1 MKKKNSTMNVLS
13 KLILAT
19 TFLSISLS
27 SGIDSLRLPNT
38 QIALAETVDN
48 AIANETSR
56 RSLTIWKYAIT
67 DFSELEPRGDGT
79 ITNPDRELIPGI
91 NFKVE
96 RVRKLPSGSSLTD
109 PKQQQLGTDYEIDTT
124 FNAQTITTDTSGKAT
139 LDLGIG
145 RANDGIY
152 LVTELPDERT
162 GANLAA
168 TDGKKIETAVYPF
181 FVHIPQTSRT
191 DLSSL
196 IYDVQVEPKN
206 ILEDLL
212 HPDKTINDK
221 KGDSVQAGQTFRW
234 ELTTNIPAGLWQIAS
249 QTGTIDILDAAGQ
262 AVDTVEMVAGQPIV
276 YRDSSGL
283 LQPNFSMVDELNS
296 DLTYIPDSAKMQ
308 VRQAGG
314 EWTDLAPADYTVSF
328 DAEANRL
335 TTTLTESGLIKAGS
349 VANGYTDIRTVLTTH
364 VPEYWNNIVENTF
377 TVNHQLP
384 GQRPKSTTPPETTNP
399 KYYTGGFD
407 IEKIS
412 ENSGSGLADAEF
424 KIAISESNANNKI
437 FIASNGNS
445 YAEDANLPSG
455 VTFLTSISD
464 ANGHATF
471 DGLALDWTDANN
483 NNYVE
488 NSEVARDY
496 WVVETQ
502 APTGY
507 ELLKA
512 AQRVTVDLTT
522 ADDATIELT
531 VTNKPQTSLPF
542 TGGIGRNL
550 IIAIALAAI
559 IVGTTVV
566 IIQKKRKQT

>member
-1 MKKKNSTMNVLS
+1 MKKKSIIKTLS
-13 KLILAT
+13 KLVFAT
-19 TFLSISLS
+19 TLLSIGLPS
-27 SGIDSLRLPNT
+27 IDHSLRLTHAP
-38 QIALAETVDN
+38 IALAETIDN

-109 PKQQQLGTDYEIDTT
+109 PKQQQLGTDYEIDPT

-212 HPDKTINDK
+212 HPDKTINDQ

-234 ELTTNIPAGLWQIAS
+234 ELTSNIPAGLWQVAS

-335 TTTLTESGLIKAGS
+335 TTTLTEAGLIKAGS
-349 VANGYTDIRTVLTTH
+349 VANGYTHIRTVLTTH

-412 ENSGSGLADAEF
+412 ENSGTGLAGAEF

-455 VTFLTSISD
+455 VTFLTSTSD

-522 ADDATIELT
+522 ADDASIELR

-566 IIQKKRKQT
+566 VIQKKRKQT

>member
-19 TFLSISLS
+19 TSLSISLS

-91 NFKVE
+91 NFKIE

-212 HPDKTINDK
+212 HPDKTFNDK
-221 KGDSVQAGQTFRW
+221 KGDSVQAGQPIRW

-262 AVDTVEMVAGQPIV
+262 TVDTVEMIAGQPIV
-276 YRDSSGL
+276 YRDTNGL

-296 DLTYIPDSAKMQ
+296 DLTYVPDSAKMQ

-328 DAEANRL
+328 DVEANRL
-335 TTTLTESGLIKAGS
+335 TTTLTEAGLIKAGS

-412 ENSGSGLADAEF
+412 ENSGTGLADAEF

-455 VTFLTSISD
+455 VTFLTSTSD

-522 ADDATIELT
+522 ADDASIELR

-566 IIQKKRKQT
+566 VIQKKRKQT

>member
-296 DLTYIPDSAKMQ
+296 DLTYIADSAKMQ

-335 TTTLTESGLIKAGS
+335 TTTLTEAGLIKAGS

-377 TVNHQLP
+377 TVHHQLP

-412 ENSGSGLADAEF
+412 ENSGTGLADAEF
-424 KIAISESNANNKI
+424 KIAISESNATIK
-437 FIASNGNS
+437 FSLLVTEIAMQKMPIYHQG
-445 YAEDANLPSG
+445 
-455 VTFLTSISD
+455 
-464 ANGHATF
+464 
-471 DGLALDWTDANN
+471 
-483 NNYVE
+483 
-488 NSEVARDY
+488 
-496 WVVETQ
+496 
-502 APTGY
+502 
-507 ELLKA
+507 
-512 AQRVTVDLTT
+512 
-522 ADDATIELT
+522 
-531 VTNKPQTSLPF
+531 SLS
-542 TGGIGRNL
+542 
-550 IIAIALAAI
+550 
-559 IVGTTVV
+559 
-566 IIQKKRKQT
+566 

>member
-1 MKKKNSTMNVLS
+1 MKKKSIIKTLS
-13 KLILAT
+13 KLVFAT
-19 TFLSISLS
+19 TLLSIGLPS
-27 SGIDSLRLPNT
+27 IDHSLRLTHAP
-38 QIALAETVDN
+38 IALAETIDN

-109 PKQQQLGTDYEIDTT
+109 PKQQQLGTDYEIDPT

-212 HPDKTINDK
+212 HPDKTFNDK
-221 KGDSVQAGQTFRW
+221 KGDSVQAGQPIRW

-262 AVDTVEMVAGQPIV
+262 TVDTVEMIAGQPIV
-276 YRDSSGL
+276 YRDTSGL

-296 DLTYIPDSAKMQ
+296 DLTYVPDSAKMQ

-335 TTTLTESGLIKAGS
+335 TTTLTEAGLIKAGS

-377 TVNHQLP
+377 TVNHQIP

-412 ENSGSGLADAEF
+412 ENSGTGLADAEF

-455 VTFLTSISD
+455 VTFLTSTSD
-464 ANGHATF
+464 PNGHATF

-522 ADDATIELT
+522 ADDASIELR

-566 IIQKKRKQT
+566 VIQKKRKQT

>member
-1 MKKKNSTMNVLS
+1 MKKKSIIKTLS
-13 KLILAT
+13 KLVFAT
-19 TFLSISLS
+19 TLLSIGLPS
-27 SGIDSLRLPNT
+27 IDHSLRLTHAP
-38 QIALAETVDN
+38 IALAETIDN

-109 PKQQQLGTDYEIDTT
+109 PKQQQLGTDYEIDPT

-152 LVTELPDERT
+152 LITELPDERT

-212 HPDKTINDK
+212 HPDKTFNDK
-221 KGDSVQAGQTFRW
+221 KGDSVQAGQPIRW

-262 AVDTVEMVAGQPIV
+262 TVDTVEMIAGQPIV
-276 YRDSSGL
+276 YRDTSGL

-296 DLTYIPDSAKMQ
+296 DLTYVPDSAKMQ

-335 TTTLTESGLIKAGS
+335 TTTLTEAGLIKAGS

-377 TVNHQLP
+377 TVNHQIP

-412 ENSGSGLADAEF
+412 ENSGTGLPDAEF

-455 VTFLTSISD
+455 VTFLTSTSD
-464 ANGHATF
+464 ANGQATF

-502 APTGY
+502 APAGY

-522 ADDATIELT
+522 ADDASIELR

-559 IVGTTVV
+559 IFGTTVV